1 MDFFEIIVLV
11 CNVQRLYRLWTLCRT
26 WNRGLLW
33 TRTLP
38 PSSIYLSGQ
47 IYRAAS
53 CSRQYSALQTTTH
66 SLQPKQQDNGVF
78 PKCFLV
84 NSLNSVTKK
93 LLLQQKDSNPSHLLC
108 ERPTCYHSAS
118 TTHVRD
124 RILKVQFML
133 QWFIWFPE
141 FAEFSEH
148 FPYLGKTPVF
158 Q

>member
-1 MDFFEIIVLV
+1 MSNGFTVYGPFAELEIVDFFEPE
-11 CNVQRLYRLWTLCRT
+11 LYRPVPSTSRVKSTARPPAPGNILPSKQRPITY
-26 WNRGLLW
+26 NRNNRIMEFFL
-33 TRTLP
+33 
-38 PSSIYLSGQ
+38 
-47 IYRAAS
+47 
-53 CSRQYSALQTTTH
+53 
-66 SLQPKQQDNGVF
+66 NV
-78 PKCFLV
+78 FLV

-124 RILKVQFML
+124 RILKAQFML